1 MHDLRSECKIKV
13 VGWYEECEG
22 VVFVICLFMEGGE
35 GVVFFNLKRF
45 FRFSFATKL
54 EKELENSIYVSFALH
69 WQMQMQALTSICF
82 AINLIYSVLL
92 LSK

>member
-22 VVFVICLFMEGGE
+22 VVFVICLFMGGGE

-54 EKELENSIYVSFALH
+54 EKGVGKFYICELCFALADADAGPDQH
-69 WQMQMQALTSICF
+69 MLRNQS
-82 AINLIYSVLL
+82 NL
-92 LSK
+92 